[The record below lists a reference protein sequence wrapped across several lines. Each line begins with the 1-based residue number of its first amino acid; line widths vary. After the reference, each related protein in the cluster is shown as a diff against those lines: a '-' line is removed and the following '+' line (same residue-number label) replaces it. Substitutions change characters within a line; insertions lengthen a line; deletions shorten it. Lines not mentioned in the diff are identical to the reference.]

1 MDKIKPRI
9 ITGKYKGKRLKVSED
24 SRPLTDRVKTMIFDL
39 IGDSIENITIL
50 DTFAGSGN
58 FGIEALSRGASHA
71 TFIEISDYAFQ
82 ILKENL
88 ADCKVPEEDYKIAHD
103 NYLRF
108 LRKSDQLFDLI
119 FVDPPFH
126 MSSKVDFKDLKK
138 NLSKNGFIVAKLPSD
153 FEKYLLKKHFEI
165 IYEKIVGKNSIYFLK
180 PTK

>member
-9 ITGKYKGKRLKVSED
+9 ITGKYKGKRLKVSDE
-24 SRPLTDRVKTMIFDL
+24 SRPLTDRVKTIIFDL
-39 IGDSIENITIL
+39 IGDTIENITIL
-50 DTFAGSGN
+50 DTFAGTGN
-58 FGIEALSRGASHA
+58 FGIEALSRGAKHA
-71 TFIEISDYAFQ
+71 TFIEINDYAFD
-82 ILKENL
+82 ILQENL
-88 ADCKVPEEDYKIAHD
+88 GECRIPQEDFTVAKD

-108 LRKSDQLFDLI
+108 LRKTDAIFDLI

-138 NLSKNGFIVAKLPSD
+138 KLSKDGFIVAKLPAD

-180 PTK
+180 PNN

>member
-9 ITGKYKGKRLKVSED
+9 ITGKYKGKRLKVSDE

-39 IGDSIENITIL
+39 IGDSILDLAIL
-50 DTFAGSGN
+50 DTFAGTGN
-58 FGIEALSRGASHA
+58 FGIEALSRGAKHT
-71 TFIEISDYAFQ
+71 TFIEINDFAFD

-88 ADCKVPEEDYKIAHD
+88 MTCKIPEAEYTAVKD

-108 LRKSDQLFDLI
+108 LRKTELIFDLI

-138 NLSKNGFIVAKLPSD
+138 KLSANGFIIAKLPAN
-153 FEKYLLKKHFEI
+153 FEKYLLKRHFEI
-165 IYEKIVGKNSIYFLK
+165 IYEKIIGKNSIYFLK
-180 PTK
+180 PTN